1 MKNLFFIIPL
11 LLLFS
16 GTVLHAQDSLVV
28 VSEVNLFSDGPE
40 GIDTYGLIESKFG
53 IGCIEAPDLYAV
65 NHPGVEHIIESSD
78 NEVGNHFVFKIH
90 KNDDGD
96 RDTGKTDRQR
106 NEIKTYANSA
116 NTVIGFKGETLR
128 FHWYFK
134 LQEGFSISKNFSHFF
149 QFKAVGG
156 NDSSQPI
163 VTISGS
169 INSDRPEFE
178 IIYNS
183 GNGTSDKQLIHTDW
197 EVANTGEWM
206 EIEAVA
212 RFEDDGYLKITISD
226 LWGNQLLAVEKEGID
241 LWRTGGTFVRPKWG
255 IYRSLNS
262 KSYLSDDEE
271 TAGFANFSIQKLE
284 IEDNTGFGSQVSI
297 NEGSY
302 IFPNPVEDILQLK
315 FNTSY
320 TGNLKV
326 YDLNAK
332 LVHQI
337 SIFQTSQIEW
347 DTHNLMPGLYLIR
360 MDNQLLELKFIKF

>member
-1 MKNLFFIIPL
+1 
-11 LLLFS
+11 
-16 GTVLHAQDSLVV
+16 
-28 VSEVNLFSDGPE
+28 
-40 GIDTYGLIESKFG
+40 
-53 IGCIEAPDLYAV
+53 
-65 NHPGVEHIIESSD
+65 
-78 NEVGNHFVFKIH
+78 
-90 KNDDGD
+90 
-96 RDTGKTDRQR
+96 
-106 NEIKTYANSA
+106 
-116 NTVIGFKGETLR
+116 
-128 FHWYFK
+128 